1 MQDIPHIPVLYN
13 EVLDCFKEIKTGY
26 IIDCTTG
33 YAGHSS
39 GLLNQNSSV
48 KLICNDQDDEAL
60 EFSKKRLKDFEKRV
74 EFNKGNFEDI
84 IKKFEDYPIR
94 GILADIGVSS
104 LQLDKLDRGFS
115 FNSKN
120 LDMRMNQ
127 NQILDA
133 STVVNSYSQVELE
146 NIFKEYGE
154 IREYKKVASLIVQNR
169 PFYSA
174 KELAEFFY
182 NKLPKGKIHPATLIF
197 QAIRIEVNDE
207 LGVLDRLFKS
217 MEESKLKDCIV
228 AIISFHSLEDRV
240 VKNYFKKWSENCI
253 CPKDAFRCE
262 CGKNHSLGE
271 IITKKPIIATN
282 LEIKQNPRS
291 RRAKLRV
298 FRFVKKKKKKFFKIC
313 YYYAIFS
320 TFYVYT
326 KNLC

>member
-1 MQDIPHIPVLYN
+1 MQNIPHIPVLYN
-13 EVLDCFKEIKTGY
+13 EVLDCFKDINKGY

-48 KLICNDQDDEAL
+48 QLICNDQDDEAL
-60 EFSKKRLKDFEKRV
+60 NFSKNRLKEFEKRV

-174 KELAEFFY
+174 KELADFFY

-217 MEESKLKDCIV
+217 MEEAKLKDCIV

-262 CGKNHSLGE
+262 CGKNHSLGK

-282 LEIKQNPRS
+282 FEIKQNPRS
-291 RRAKLRV
+291 RSAKLRV
-298 FRFVKKKKKKFFKIC
+298 FRFV
-313 YYYAIFS
+313 
-320 TFYVYT
+320 
-326 KNLC
+326 

>member
-1 MQDIPHIPVLYN
+1 MQNIPHIPVLYN
-13 EVLDCFKEIKTGY
+13 EVLDCFKEINKGY

-60 EFSKKRLKDFEKRV
+60 NFSKNRLKDFENRV
-74 EFNKGNFEDI
+74 EFNKGNFENI
-84 IKKFEDYPIR
+84 IKKFENYPIR
-94 GILADIGVSS
+94 GVLADIGVSS

-115 FNSKN
+115 FNSEN

-127 NQILDA
+127 NQSLDA
-133 STVVNSYSQVELE
+133 STVINSYSQVELE

-154 IREYKKVASLIVQNR
+154 IREYKKIASLIVQNR

-217 MEESKLKDCIV
+217 IEEAKLKDCIV

-262 CGKNHSLGE
+262 CGKNHALGK

-282 LEIKQNPRS
+282 IEIKQNPRS
-291 RRAKLRV
+291 RSAKLRV
-298 FRFVKKKKKKFFKIC
+298 FRFV
-313 YYYAIFS
+313 
-320 TFYVYT
+320 
-326 KNLC
+326 

>member
-48 KLICNDQDDEAL
+48 QLICNDQDDEAL

-74 EFNKGNFEDI
+74 EFNKGNFENI
-84 IKKFEDYPIR
+84 IKKFENYPIR
-94 GILADIGVSS
+94 GVLADIGVSS

-127 NQILDA
+127 NQSLDA
-133 STVVNSYSQVELE
+133 STVINSYSQVELE

-217 MEESKLKDCIV
+217 MEEAKLKDCIV

-282 LEIKQNPRS
+282 FEIKQNPRS
-291 RRAKLRV
+291 RSAKLRV
-298 FRFVKKKKKKFFKIC
+298 FRFV
-313 YYYAIFS
+313 
-320 TFYVYT
+320 
-326 KNLC
+326 

>member
-1 MQDIPHIPVLYN
+1 MQNIPHIPVLYN
-13 EVLDCFKEIKTGY
+13 EVLDCFKDINKGY

-60 EFSKKRLKDFEKRV
+60 NFSKNRLKDFENRV
-74 EFNKGNFEDI
+74 EFNKGNFENI
-84 IKKFEDYPIR
+84 IKKFENYPIR
-94 GILADIGVSS
+94 GVLADIGVSS

-115 FNSKN
+115 FNSEN

-127 NQILDA
+127 NQSLDA
-133 STVVNSYSQVELE
+133 STVINSYSQVELE

-154 IREYKKVASLIVQNR
+154 IREYKKIASLIVQNR

-217 MEESKLKDCIV
+217 MEEAKLKDCIV

-262 CGKNHSLGE
+262 CGKNHALGK
-271 IITKKPIIATN
+271 IITKKHIIATN
-282 LEIKQNPRS
+282 FEIKQNPRS
-291 RRAKLRV
+291 RSAKLRV
-298 FRFVKKKKKKFFKIC
+298 FRFV
-313 YYYAIFS
+313 
-320 TFYVYT
+320 
-326 KNLC
+326 

>member
-1 MQDIPHIPVLYN
+1 MQNIPHIPVLYN
-13 EVLDCFKEIKTGY
+13 EVLDCFKDINKGY

-60 EFSKKRLKDFEKRV
+60 NFSKNRLKDFKNRV
-74 EFNKGNFEDI
+74 EFNKGNFENV

-94 GILADIGVSS
+94 GVLADIGVSS

-115 FNSKN
+115 FNSEN

-127 NQILDA
+127 NQSLDA
-133 STVVNSYSQVELE
+133 STVINSYSQVELE

-154 IREYKKVASLIVQNR
+154 VREYKKIASLIIQNR

-182 NKLPKGKIHPATLIF
+182 NKLPKGKIHPGTLIF

-217 MEESKLKDCIV
+217 MEEAKLKDCIV

-262 CGKNHSLGE
+262 CGKNHALGK

-291 RRAKLRV
+291 RSAKLRV
-298 FRFVKKKKKKFFKIC
+298 FRFV
-313 YYYAIFS
+313 
-320 TFYVYT
+320 
-326 KNLC
+326 

>member
-1 MQDIPHIPVLYN
+1 MQNIPHIPVLYN
-13 EVLDCFKEIKTGY
+13 EVLDCFKEINKGY

-60 EFSKKRLKDFEKRV
+60 NFSKNRLKDFENRV
-74 EFNKGNFEDI
+74 EFNKGNFENI
-84 IKKFEDYPIR
+84 IKKFENYPIR
-94 GILADIGVSS
+94 GVLADIGVSS

-115 FNSKN
+115 FNSEN

-127 NQILDA
+127 NQSLDA
-133 STVVNSYSQVELE
+133 STVINSYSQVELE

-154 IREYKKVASLIVQNR
+154 IREYKKIASLIVQNR

-217 MEESKLKDCIV
+217 MEEAKLKDCIV

-262 CGKNHSLGE
+262 CGKNHALGK

-291 RRAKLRV
+291 RSAKLRV
-298 FRFVKKKKKKFFKIC
+298 FRFV
-313 YYYAIFS
+313 
-320 TFYVYT
+320 
-326 KNLC
+326 

>member
-1 MQDIPHIPVLYN
+1 MQNIPHIPVLYN
-13 EVLDCFKEIKTGY
+13 EVLDCFKDINKGY

-60 EFSKKRLKDFEKRV
+60 NFSKNRLKDFENRV
-74 EFNKGNFEDI
+74 EFNKGNFENI
-84 IKKFEDYPIR
+84 IKKFENYPIR

-115 FNSKN
+115 FNSEN

-127 NQILDA
+127 NQSLDA
-133 STVVNSYSQVELE
+133 STVINSYSQVELE

-154 IREYKKVASLIVQNR
+154 IREYKKIASLIVQNR

-174 KELAEFFY
+174 KEFAEFFY

-217 MEESKLKDCIV
+217 MEEAKLKDCIV

-262 CGKNHSLGE
+262 CGKNHALGK

-282 LEIKQNPRS
+282 FEIKQNPRS
-291 RRAKLRV
+291 RSAKLRV
-298 FRFVKKKKKKFFKIC
+298 FRFV
-313 YYYAIFS
+313 
-320 TFYVYT
+320 
-326 KNLC
+326 

>member
-1 MQDIPHIPVLYN
+1 MQNIPHIPVLYN
-13 EVLDCFKEIKTGY
+13 EVLDCFKDINKGY

-60 EFSKKRLKDFEKRV
+60 NFSKNRLKDFENRV
-74 EFNKGNFEDI
+74 EFNKGNFENI
-84 IKKFEDYPIR
+84 IKKFENYPIR
-94 GILADIGVSS
+94 GVLADIGVSS

-115 FNSKN
+115 FNSEN

-127 NQILDA
+127 NQSLDA
-133 STVVNSYSQVELE
+133 STVINSYSQLELE
-146 NIFKEYGE
+146 NIFKDYGE
-154 IREYKKVASLIVQNR
+154 IREYKKIASLIVQNR

-217 MEESKLKDCIV
+217 MEEVKLKDCIV

-262 CGKNHSLGE
+262 CGKNHALGK

-282 LEIKQNPRS
+282 FEIKQNPRS
-291 RRAKLRV
+291 RSAKLRV
-298 FRFVKKKKKKFFKIC
+298 FRFV
-313 YYYAIFS
+313 
-320 TFYVYT
+320 
-326 KNLC
+326 

>member
-48 KLICNDQDDEAL
+48 QLICNDQDDEAL

-133 STVVNSYSQVELE
+133 SNVVNSYSQVELE

-154 IREYKKVASLIVQNR
+154 IREYKKIASLIVQNR

-217 MEESKLKDCIV
+217 MEEAKLKDCIV

-262 CGKNHSLGE
+262 CGKNHALGK

-282 LEIKQNPRS
+282 FEIKQNPRS
-291 RRAKLRV
+291 RSAKLRV
-298 FRFVKKKKKKFFKIC
+298 FRFV
-313 YYYAIFS
+313 
-320 TFYVYT
+320 
-326 KNLC
+326 

>member
-1 MQDIPHIPVLYN
+1 MQNIPHIPVLYN
-13 EVLDCFKEIKTGY
+13 EVLDCFKDINKGY

-60 EFSKKRLKDFEKRV
+60 NFSKNRLKDFENRV
-74 EFNKGNFEDI
+74 EFNKGNFENI
-84 IKKFEDYPIR
+84 IKKFENYPIR
-94 GILADIGVSS
+94 GVLADIGVSS

-115 FNSKN
+115 FNSEN
-120 LDMRMNQ
+120 LDMRLNQ
-127 NQILDA
+127 NQSLDA
-133 STVVNSYSQVELE
+133 STVINSYSQVELE

-154 IREYKKVASLIVQNR
+154 IREYKKIASLIVQNR

-217 MEESKLKDCIV
+217 MEEAKLKDCIV

-262 CGKNHSLGE
+262 CGKNHALGK

-291 RRAKLRV
+291 RSAKLRV
-298 FRFVKKKKKKFFKIC
+298 FRFV
-313 YYYAIFS
+313 
-320 TFYVYT
+320 
-326 KNLC
+326 

>member
-48 KLICNDQDDEAL
+48 QLICNDQDDEAL
-60 EFSKKRLKDFEKRV
+60 NFSKNRLKDFENRV

-133 STVVNSYSQVELE
+133 SNVVNSYSQVELE

-154 IREYKKVASLIVQNR
+154 IREYKKIASLIVQNR

-282 LEIKQNPRS
+282 FEIKQNPRS
-291 RRAKLRV
+291 RSAKLRV
-298 FRFVKKKKKKFFKIC
+298 FRFV
-313 YYYAIFS
+313 
-320 TFYVYT
+320 
-326 KNLC
+326 

>member
-1 MQDIPHIPVLYN
+1 MQNIPHIPVLYN
-13 EVLDCFKEIKTGY
+13 EVLDCFKDINKGY

-60 EFSKKRLKDFEKRV
+60 NFSKNRLKDFENRV
-74 EFNKGNFEDI
+74 EFNKGNFENI
-84 IKKFEDYPIR
+84 IKKFENYPIR
-94 GILADIGVSS
+94 GVLADIGVSS

-115 FNSKN
+115 FNSEN

-127 NQILDA
+127 NQSLDA
-133 STVVNSYSQVELE
+133 STVINSYSQLELE

-154 IREYKKVASLIVQNR
+154 IREYKKIASLILQNR

-217 MEESKLKDCIV
+217 MEEAKLKDCIV

-262 CGKNHSLGE
+262 CGKNHALGK

-282 LEIKQNPRS
+282 FEIKQNPRS
-291 RRAKLRV
+291 RSAKLRV
-298 FRFVKKKKKKFFKIC
+298 FRFV
-313 YYYAIFS
+313 
-320 TFYVYT
+320 
-326 KNLC
+326 

>member
-1 MQDIPHIPVLYN
+1 MQNIPHIPVLYN
-13 EVLDCFKEIKTGY
+13 EVLDCFKDINKGY

-60 EFSKKRLKDFEKRV
+60 NFSKNRLKDFENRV
-74 EFNKGNFEDI
+74 EFNKGNFENI
-84 IKKFEDYPIR
+84 IKKFENYPIR
-94 GILADIGVSS
+94 GVLADIGVSS

-115 FNSKN
+115 FNSEN

-127 NQILDA
+127 NQSLDA
-133 STVVNSYSQVELE
+133 STVINSYSQLELE

-154 IREYKKVASLIVQNR
+154 IREYKKIASLIVQNR

-217 MEESKLKDCIV
+217 MEEAKLKDCIV

-262 CGKNHSLGE
+262 CGKNHALGK

-282 LEIKQNPRS
+282 FEIKQNPRS
-291 RRAKLRV
+291 RSAKLRV
-298 FRFVKKKKKKFFKIC
+298 FRFV
-313 YYYAIFS
+313 
-320 TFYVYT
+320 
-326 KNLC
+326 

>member
-1 MQDIPHIPVLYN
+1 MQNIPHIPVLYN
-13 EVLDCFKEIKTGY
+13 EVLDCFKDINKGY

-39 GLLNQNSSV
+39 GLLNQNSSI

-60 EFSKKRLKDFEKRV
+60 NFSKNRLKDFENRV
-74 EFNKGNFEDI
+74 EFNKGNFENI
-84 IKKFEDYPIR
+84 IKKFENYPIR
-94 GILADIGVSS
+94 GVLADIGVSS

-115 FNSKN
+115 FNSEN

-127 NQILDA
+127 NQSLDA
-133 STVVNSYSQVELE
+133 STVINSYSQLELE

-154 IREYKKVASLIVQNR
+154 IREYKKIASLIVQNR

-217 MEESKLKDCIV
+217 MEEAKLKDCIV

-262 CGKNHSLGE
+262 CGKNHALGK

-282 LEIKQNPRS
+282 FEIKQNPRS
-291 RRAKLRV
+291 RSAKLRV
-298 FRFVKKKKKKFFKIC
+298 FRFV
-313 YYYAIFS
+313 
-320 TFYVYT
+320 
-326 KNLC
+326 

>member
-13 EVLDCFKEIKTGY
+13 EILDCFKEIKTGY

-48 KLICNDQDDEAL
+48 QLICNDQDDEAL
-60 EFSKKRLKDFEKRV
+60 NFSKNRLKEFEKRV

-217 MEESKLKDCIV
+217 MEEAKLKDCIV

-282 LEIKQNPRS
+282 FEIKQNPRS
-291 RRAKLRV
+291 RSAKLRV
-298 FRFVKKKKKKFFKIC
+298 FRFV
-313 YYYAIFS
+313 
-320 TFYVYT
+320 
-326 KNLC
+326 

>member
-48 KLICNDQDDEAL
+48 QLICNDQDDEAL
-60 EFSKKRLKDFEKRV
+60 NFSKNRLKEFEKRV

-217 MEESKLKDCIV
+217 MEEAKLKDCIV

-262 CGKNHSLGE
+262 CGKNHALGK

-282 LEIKQNPRS
+282 IEIKQNPRS
-291 RRAKLRV
+291 RSAKLRV
-298 FRFVKKKKKKFFKIC
+298 FRFV
-313 YYYAIFS
+313 
-320 TFYVYT
+320 
-326 KNLC
+326 